1 MRQLRVG
8 LLSLA
13 VALVGVPAL
22 FEAAGGAEAVPA
34 VTHAFSYYEHHPCQ
48 IVTVSEVAKASQ
60 LPVSKS
66 FTESNGGSNLE
77 GPACDYTGPPD
88 DIVSLWFGH
97 ESASDLSILYTKP
110 TSEPSL
116 GSGGFCA
123 VNKGSI
129 LYAQTFANVAA
140 KGGSGWSLT
149 VREQAAHLPSCSL
162 PVAVNKLVFARV

>member
-1 MRQLRVG
+1 MRQSRVG
-8 LLSLA
+8 LVSFA

-22 FEAAGGAEAVPA
+22 SGVAAGAEAARVEA
-34 VTHAFSYYEHHPCQ
+34 HAFSYYEQHPCQ
-48 IVTVSEVAKASQ
+48 MVTVGEVAKASR

-66 FTESNGGSNLE
+66 FTNSTGGSTLE

-88 DIVSLWFGH
+88 DIVGLWFGH
-97 ESASDLSILYTKP
+97 ESASDLGVLYTKP

-129 LYAQTFANVAA
+129 LYAETFANVAA
-140 KGGSGWSLT
+140 KGGGGWSLT
-149 VREQAAHLPSCSL
+149 VQEQAAHLPSCSL
-162 PVAVNKLVFARV
+162 PVAVTKLVFAHM